1 MYIARLLAIS
11 LKMAHTGK
19 VKKTLHLD
27 EKLQFYLFQFIR
39 FFTYQN
45 MNDYVWVILF
55 KDFEIAVVLV
65 QIKIGICKTL
75 YCTHSKGLSSA
86 MRPSAALDLSLK

>member
-1 MYIARLLAIS
+1 
-11 LKMAHTGK
+11 
-19 VKKTLHLD
+19 
-27 EKLQFYLFQFIR
+27 
-39 FFTYQN
+39 
-45 MNDYVWVILF
+45 MNDYV
-55 KDFEIAVVLV
+55 DFEIAVVLV

>member
-19 VKKTLHLD
+19 VKKLYISKD

-65 QIKIGICKTL
+65 QIKIGICKT
-75 YCTHSKGLSSA
+75 
-86 MRPSAALDLSLK
+86 